1 MTHRPRIALG
11 LACAVLLAAALAAP
25 ASAAVRFSA
34 SLSGPRV
41 VPGTG
46 DPDGTASVSF
56 TISAASRLCYVI
68 RPRKLGSLR
77 SAHIHNG
84 SAGVRGS
91 TFITLF
97 SKPKA
102 TKNGRVTGCASI
114 TARKLELLAARSDA
128 FYVDVHT
135 TSFKAGAARGQLR
148 TTRS

>member
-1 MTHRPRIALG
+1 MSHRPRIALG
-11 LACAVLLAAALAAP
+11 LACAVLLPAALAAP
-25 ASAAVRFSA
+25 ASAALRFSA
-34 SLSGPRV
+34 SLSGAQV
-41 VPGTG
+41 VPGKG
-46 DPDGTASVSF
+46 DPDGTATVTF
-56 TISAASRLCYVI
+56 TISAARKLCYVI

-84 SAGVRGS
+84 ATGVRGS

-114 TARKLELLAARSDA
+114 TARKLELFAARSDS

-135 TSFKAGAARGQLR
+135 ASLQAGAARGQLR